1 LMRLPLAGWFGYAAL
16 LQGRQLSDVLQT
28 RGIAIDLASLTD
40 LTVRVSGIGFLA
52 SVVAM
57 ALLRARAV
65 GKATGLRPRLV
76 GLAGCFATTAFLFFP
91 RADLS
96 VAMGLVSTGLIAL
109 GNALACFVLLRLGR
123 SFSIMPEARRLVV
136 EGPYALVRH
145 PLYLAEEIAVLG
157 LFIQFASVWTAIVL
171 IIHVLLQFERM
182 RYEETVLSAAFPD
195 YREYAARTARLI
207 PALY

>member
-1 LMRLPLAGWFGYAAL
+1 
-16 LQGRQLSDVLQT
+16 
-28 RGIAIDLASLTD
+28 
-40 LTVRVSGIGFLA
+40 
-52 SVVAM
+52 
-57 ALLRARAV
+57 
-65 GKATGLRPRLV
+65 
-76 GLAGCFATTAFLFFP
+76 
-91 RADLS
+91 
-96 VAMGLVSTGLIAL
+96 
-109 GNALACFVLLRLGR
+109 
-123 SFSIMPEARRLVV
+123 MPEARRLVV

-182 RYEETVLSAAFPD
+182 RYEETVLSATFPD